1 MSLLS
6 GRAAQLFRRYGITQS
21 STSMRKTLIVGIDY
35 YEHVSRLHGC
45 VNDAHSV
52 RSVLE
57 RHGDGS
63 LNFGV
68 KLKTASDAISA
79 IQRRDLKDLIQE
91 LFRDPADIALLYFS
105 GHGYVETTGGYL
117 ITSECRDGDDG
128 LPMDEVLTIA
138 NSSPATNKII
148 VLDCCHAGAA
158 GSPAVM
164 GNQAFLSEGVTIL
177 TASAAN
183 QYSIETGGSGVFTSL
198 FVDALSGGAANLVGD
213 VTPGSVYA
221 HIDQALGPWEQRP
234 IFKTNVRRFISLRE
248 TPAPIE
254 LDDLKRV
261 TELFPDAGFEFPL
274 DPSYEPESD
283 CPHPEHTKLFAIL
296 QKYSHVNLVKPVDAD
311 HMYFAAME
319 SKACRLT
326 ALGVHYWNL
335 VHKRRI

>member
-1 MSLLS
+1 
-6 GRAAQLFRRYGITQS
+6 
-21 STSMRKTLIVGIDY
+21 MRKSLIVGIDY
-35 YEHVSRLHGC
+35 YEHVSRLYGC

-68 KLKTASDAISA
+68 KLCTAADPTSA

-91 LFRDPADIALLYFS
+91 LFREPADIVLFYFS
-105 GHGYVETTGGYL
+105 GHGYVENTGGYL
-117 ITSECRDGDDG
+117 ITSECHDGDDG

-138 NSSPATNKII
+138 NLSPAANKII

-158 GSPAVM
+158 GSPVVM
-164 GNQAFLSEGVTIL
+164 GKQAVLSEGVTIL

-183 QYSIETGGSGVFTSL
+183 QYSLENESSGVFTAL
-198 FVDALSGGAANLVGD
+198 FVDALCGGAANLVGD
-213 VTPGSVYA
+213 ITPGSVYA

-234 IFKTNVRRFISLRE
+234 MFKTNVRRFISLRE

-254 LDDLKRV
+254 LDDLKRI

-274 DPSYEPESD
+274 DPSYEPESESPD
-283 CPHPEHTKLFAIL
+283 PEKTKLFAII

-311 HMYFAAME
+311 HMYYAAME

-335 VHKRRI
+335 VYKKRI